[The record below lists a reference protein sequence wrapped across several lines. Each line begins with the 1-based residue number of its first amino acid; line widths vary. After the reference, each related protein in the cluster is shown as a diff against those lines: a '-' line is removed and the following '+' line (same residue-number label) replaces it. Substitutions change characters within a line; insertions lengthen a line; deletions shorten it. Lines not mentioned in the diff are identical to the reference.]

1 MRLYAVGPRRLA
13 PIGMDSLPR
22 AVVRSQRVAGA
33 RWGARACG
41 GRLGRCAT
49 AAAWSTLRLW
59 QPQAQAASVSVRV
72 RLGLPFYLTM
82 AVLTMAG
89 YSRWLYSLWL
99 YLVRLC
105 LLWLSDY
112 IYTHTGQT
120 DYDWASY
127 GRKRCGGAAC
137 SLWPCIL
144 TARRRLSHTVTVGGG
159 CIGGSGDT
167 KACAVY
173 AVGLRRLAPIGVESL
188 PRAVVRSQRI
198 AGASTVGIAQGG
210 VLQVRLRVASGSV
223 SSGWMG
229 PRLPICTI
237 LTMAKKT
244 VSGVWAI
251 SSRDSLVA

>member
-1 MRLYAVGPRRLA
+1 MEAVGPRRLA

-59 QPQAQAASVSVRV
+59 PPQAQAAPVSVRV
-72 RLGLPFYLTM
+72 SLGLPFHLTM

-105 LLWLSDY
+105 CLWLSYY
-112 IYTHTGQT
+112 IYTHNGQT
-120 DYDWASY
+120 DYDWTSD

-137 SLWPCIL
+137 LLWPCIL
-144 TARRRLSHTVTVGGG
+144 TARRSLSHTVLTPSVDTKAH
-159 CIGGSGDT
+159 SVDT

-198 AGASTVGIAQGG
+198 AGARWG
-210 VLQVRLRVASGSV
+210 
-223 SSGWMG
+223 
-229 PRLPICTI
+229 
-237 LTMAKKT
+237 
-244 VSGVWAI
+244 
-251 SSRDSLVA
+251 